1 VDPTWHFRGRLVAA
15 GAPRSIYATSTA
27 IAEHCRMKIPRQD
40 YDAIAARAELLVSAT
55 DMELALDRM
64 AGEIAAVLA
73 DKDPLVLCVMTGAV
87 VAVGRLLPRLDFPLR
102 LDYIHATR
110 YQGAT
115 SGGDLA
121 WRYRPSEAIRGEHI
135 LVVDDILDAGVT
147 LDCVA
152 RACREDGAASV
163 YTAVLVEKLR
173 PRSLDLV
180 ADFVGVRV
188 PDRYLIGYGLD
199 YKHYFR
205 NVLGVYAVAD
215 QDIRAAAPPAQSD

>member
-1 VDPTWHFRGRLVAA
+1 MTV
-15 GAPRSIYATSTA
+15 
-27 IAEHCRMKIPRQD
+27 KIDRQH
-40 YDAIAARAELLVSAT
+40 YETIAARAEMLVSEAE
-55 DMELALDRM
+55 MEQALDRM
-64 AGEIAAVLA
+64 AGEIAKVLG
-73 DKDPLVLCVMTGAV
+73 DKDPLILCVMTGAV
-87 VAVGRLLPRLDFPLR
+87 VAVGRLLPRLEFPLR
-102 LDYIHATR
+102 LDYVHATR

-147 LDCVA
+147 LDCVV

-163 YTAVLVEKLR
+163 YTAVLVEKDR
-173 PRSLDLV
+173 PRAADLA

-205 NVLGVYAVAD
+205 NVRGVFAVAD
-215 QDIRAAAPPAQSD
+215 QDI

>member
-1 VDPTWHFRGRLVAA
+1 
-15 GAPRSIYATSTA
+15 
-27 IAEHCRMKIPRQD
+27 MKIPRPD
-40 YDAIAARAELLVSAT
+40 YDAIAARAELLVSAA

-87 VAVGRLLPRLDFPLR
+87 VAVGRLLPRLGFPLR

-121 WRYRPSEAIRGEHI
+121 WRYRPSEAIRGEHV

-163 YTAVLVEKLR
+163 HTAVLVEKLR
-173 PRSLDLV
+173 PRSPDLA

-199 YKHYFR
+199 YRNYFR
-205 NVLGVYAVAD
+205 NVPGVYAVAD
-215 QDIRAAAPPAQSD
+215 RDI

>member
-1 VDPTWHFRGRLVAA
+1 VKLN
-15 GAPRSIYATSTA
+15 
-27 IAEHCRMKIPRQD
+27 RQD
-40 YDAIAARAELLVSAT
+40 YDAIAARAELLVSEAE
-55 DMELALDRM
+55 MEQALDRM
-64 AGEIAAVLA
+64 AGEIAAVLG

-87 VAVGRLLPRLDFPLR
+87 VAVGRLLLRLDFPLR
-102 LDYIHATR
+102 LDYVHATR

-115 SGGDLA
+115 SGGELA

-152 RACREDGAASV
+152 RACREDGAANV
-163 YTAVLVEKLR
+163 HTAALVEKER
-173 PRSLDLV
+173 PRALALA

-199 YKHYFR
+199 YRHYFR
-205 NVLGVYAVAD
+205 NVRGLYAVAD
-215 QDIRAAAPPAQSD
+215 QDI

>member
-1 VDPTWHFRGRLVAA
+1 
-15 GAPRSIYATSTA
+15 
-27 IAEHCRMKIPRQD
+27 MKIPRPE
-40 YDAIAARAELLVSAT
+40 YDAIAARAELLVSAA
-55 DMELALDRM
+55 DMEHAMDRM
-64 AGEIAAVLA
+64 AGEVAAVLG
-73 DKDPLVLCVMTGAV
+73 DRDPLVLCVMTGAV

-102 LDYIHATR
+102 LDYVHATR
-110 YQGAT
+110 YQGTT

-163 YTAVLVEKLR
+163 HTAVLVEKLR
-173 PRSLDLV
+173 PRRAGLA

-205 NVLGVYAVAD
+205 NVRGVYAVAD
-215 QDIRAAAPPAQSD
+215 EDI

>member
-1 VDPTWHFRGRLVAA
+1 
-15 GAPRSIYATSTA
+15 
-27 IAEHCRMKIPRQD
+27 MKIPRPD
-40 YDAIAARAELLVSAT
+40 YDAIAARAELLVSAAQ
-55 DMELALDRM
+55 MEDALDRM
-64 AGEIAAVLA
+64 AGQIAAALG

-102 LDYIHATR
+102 LDYVHATR
-110 YQGAT
+110 YQGTT
-115 SGGDLA
+115 SGGELA
-121 WRYRPSEAIRGEHI
+121 WRYRPSGAIRGEHI

-147 LDCVA
+147 LDCVV

-163 YTAVLVEKLR
+163 HTAVLVEKAR
-173 PRSLDLV
+173 PRGPALA

-205 NVLGVYAVAD
+205 NVRGVYAVAD
-215 QDIRAAAPPAQSD
+215 QDV